1 MPAVPTERKAGVS
14 RCGMRDTASGAARLF
29 RLTCGGSVH
38 VRRTRSRFG
47 EPTLKPSIAPAQN
60 IEAARAAARLHRAT
74 NPRIIGSVL
83 HDTDTDGSDLDLL
96 VDVRPV

>member
-1 MPAVPTERKAGVS
+1 
-14 RCGMRDTASGAARLF
+14 
-29 RLTCGGSVH
+29 
-38 VRRTRSRFG
+38 
-47 EPTLKPSIAPAQN
+47 LKPSIALARN